1 MKILNENMLRATLL
15 DRSAK
20 QYYADEGT
28 FVTPLARE
36 YLRDRGIELVF
47 RPKNTVHSMP
57 YTPIPDRG
65 EKTYVDFCTGT
76 KLAVKPER
84 MTHLFANQLVG
95 KTHPRIEFRGKLD
108 TLQGE
113 VILTQ
118 TEAHEEGKEQ
128 LALDLEE
135 ILSLARELLGA
146 EVTGRPLKEVRL
158 FGYDFDQLRKVSHNV
173 LEHFGFQHPVPSYE
187 MGRLAARLN
196 LLRARTREAELAAER
211 AFAENEREDI
221 LKALNRL
228 SSAVYILFCRLLAG
242 EYGK

>member
-1 MKILNENMLRATLL
+1 MKILNENMLRAALL

-47 RPKNTVHSMP
+47 RPENTAKNMP

-65 EKTYVDFCTGT
+65 EKTYVDFYSGAE
-76 KLAVKPER
+76 LAEKPER
-84 MTHLFANQLVG
+84 MTHLFANRLVD

-113 VILTQ
+113 LILTQ
-118 TEAHEEGKEQ
+118 TDAHEGGKEQ
-128 LALDLEE
+128 LVRDLGE

-146 EVTGRPLKEVRL
+146 EVTGRPLKEIRL
-158 FGYDFDQLRKVSHNV
+158 FGYDSDQLRNVSHNV
-173 LEHFGFQHPVPSYE
+173 TEHFGFQHPTPSHE

-196 LLRARTREAELAAER
+196 LLRAKTREAELAAEH
-211 AFAENEREDI
+211 AFAENERGDI
-221 LKALNRL
+221 LKAMNRL